1 MNKYFFSI
9 LMLFCCLTTIE
20 AKPFTV
26 VIDPGHGG
34 GDVGATRAGIYES
47 HITLDIAL
55 LVGDLLE
62 ANHKDIKVAYTR
74 KTDKRLS
81 ESERMDIAN
90 KADGD
95 IFVSIHVNSAYNE
108 AKKRDITTAHGV
120 EVYIQTVENSERKTN
135 TLKTK
140 GSIKAVNEDGTEIS
154 KRYDYSNNPT
164 FNAIYEIKQ
173 AQIFNLSTNLAKYI
187 GNEMGAKE
195 RNIRGIKQQSL
206 YVTWQTTIPSVL
218 VEVGYIT
225 NEKERKF
232 MSSKEG
238 KVILATGIYNGI
250 IQYKNDFDRSKE
262 LILANNSDNEPK
274 TTTPS
279 KENNTD
285 KVAKSDEVLFMW
297 QIMTSTTPLKDNDYR
312 FKKLKC
318 SYYKENNIYKYTYG
332 SNTDYNEVLKL
343 QSEVKKLFA
352 DAFIIAM
359 KNGKRVNLNE
369 VK

>member
-1 MNKYFFSI
+1 MNKYIFSI
-9 LMLFCCLTTIE
+9 LIIFCSLTNIG

-26 VIDPGHGG
+26 VLDPGHGG
-34 GDVGATRAGIYES
+34 SDVGATRAGIYES

-62 ANHKDIKVAYTR
+62 TNHKDIKVAYTR
-74 KTDKRLS
+74 KTDKKLLG
-81 ESERMDIAN
+81 SERMDIAN

-108 AKKRDITTAHGV
+108 VKKQDVTTAHGV

-154 KRYDYSNNPT
+154 RRYDYSNNPT

-195 RNIRGIKQQSL
+195 RNIRGIKQKSF

-250 IQYKNDFDRSKE
+250 IQYKNDFDQSKE
-262 LILANNSDNEPK
+262 PILANDSNKKPQATNTPKDN
-274 TTTPS
+274 TI
-279 KENNTD
+279 D
-285 KVAKSDEVLFMW
+285 KGTKSDQVLFMW

-343 QSEVKKLFA
+343 QKEVKKLFA

-359 KNGKRVNLNE
+359 KNGKRINFND